1 MKEHAAWRK
10 KKEDA
15 MTSLRARDVM
25 TREVATVQPET
36 PVAAI
41 ARMFADRGISA
52 VSVTDAAG
60 ALLGIVTE
68 SDLIRRLA
76 DEDEQPSGWLS
87 RLFDHSVARA
97 DRYARS
103 HGIKASEIMTERVI
117 TASPGDSAAHVARLM
132 ENHRIRRV
140 PITEDGKLL
149 GVVTRS
155 DLVRTLVSR
164 EEPQADNL
172 TDEQIHRAVMAAMQ
186 REPWADTIHTAV
198 HVQDGV
204 VEFYGFTRS
213 EAVSRALYVLAEN
226 VPGVKRVVDRTSHRI
241 RWEPA

>member
-1 MKEHAAWRK
+1 MLPRRK
-10 KKEDA
+10 NKEDA
-15 MTSLRARDVM
+15 MTSLCARDVM
-25 TREVATVQPET
+25 TAGMATVPPET

-52 VSVTDAAG
+52 VAVTDTAG
-60 ALLGIVTE
+60 TLLGIVTE

-87 RLFDHSVARA
+87 RLFDSPVGRA

-103 HGIKASEIMTERVI
+103 HGVKASEVMTEQVV
-117 TASPGDSAAHVARLM
+117 TASPGDSAAHVARIM
-132 ENHRIRRV
+132 EERRIRRV
-140 PITEDGKLL
+140 PITEVGKLL

-155 DLVRTLVSR
+155 DLVRALVSQQA
-164 EEPQADNL
+164 PQADNS
-172 TDEQIHRAVMAAMQ
+172 TDDEIHRAVIAAMQ
-186 REPWADTIHTAV
+186 REPWADTVHTAV

-204 VEFYGFTRS
+204 VEVFGFSRS
-213 EAVSRALYVLAEN
+213 GAVSRALCVLAEN

>member
-1 MKEHAAWRK
+1 MI
-10 KKEDA
+10 
-15 MTSLRARDVM
+15 SLCARDVM
-25 TREVATVQPET
+25 TAGMAAVPPET

-52 VSVTDAAG
+52 VAVTDVAG
-60 ALLGIVTE
+60 TLLGIVTE

-87 RLFDHSVARA
+87 RLFDSPVGRA

-103 HGIKASEIMTERVI
+103 HGVKASEVMTERVV
-117 TASPGDSAAHVARLM
+117 TANPGNSAAHVARLM
-132 ENHRIRRV
+132 EEHRVRRV
-140 PITEDGKLL
+140 PVTEGGGLL

-155 DLVRTLVSR
+155 DLVRTLVSQL
-164 EEPQADNL
+164 EPQANDL
-172 TDEQIHRAVMAAMQ
+172 SDEQIHRAVIAAMQ
-186 REPWADTIHTAV
+186 REPWADTVHTAV

-204 VEFYGFTRS
+204 VEIFGFSRS

-226 VPGVKRVVDRTSHRI
+226 VPGVKRVVDRTSRRV

>member
-1 MKEHAAWRK
+1 MLPRRK
-10 KKEDA
+10 NKEDI
-15 MTSLRARDVM
+15 MTSLCARDVM
-25 TREVATVQPET
+25 TAGMTTVSSET

-41 ARMFADRGISA
+41 ARMFSDRGISA
-52 VSVTDAAG
+52 VAVTDTAG
-60 ALLGIVTE
+60 TLLGIVTE

-76 DEDEQPSGWLS
+76 DEDDQPSGWLS
-87 RLFDHSVARA
+87 RLFDSPVGRA

-103 HGIKASEIMTERVI
+103 HGVKASEVMTERVV
-117 TASPGDSAAHVARLM
+117 TASPRDSAAHVARIM

-149 GVVTRS
+149 GVVARS
-155 DLVRTLVSR
+155 DLVRALVSQ
-164 EEPQADNL
+164 EMPQADNT
-172 TDEQIHRAVMAAMQ
+172 TDDEIHRAIIAAMQ
-186 REPWADTIHTAV
+186 REPWADTVHTAV

-204 VEFYGFTRS
+204 VEIFGFSRS

-226 VPGVKRVVDRTSHRI
+226 VPGVKRVVDRTSSRN